1 MSVARDFRI
10 LWQFARGSGKGEHAA
25 RLEQFY
31 SSQAED
37 YDAFRERLLP
47 GRQELIS
54 SLPIVEGS
62 CVLDFGG
69 GTGFNLDFLSE
80 KKHRLLSGWTIVD
93 LSRSLLRV
101 ASRRASENNWAHVE
115 CHEHDVC
122 TYGPDRPPDIVLF
135 SYSLTM
141 IPSWMDA
148 IDHAFEILKPGGHV
162 AVVDFTVSRKYP
174 PRELAR
180 HGAFT
185 RTFWPLWFSWDNVFL
200 NADHLP
206 YLMRRFITVE
216 LREDMTRLP
225 YLPGS
230 RVPYF
235 LYVGQKPDVLVTA

>member
-10 LWQFARGSGKGEHAA
+10 VWQFARGSGKGEHAE
-25 RLEQFY
+25 RLEHFY

-54 SLPIVEGS
+54 SLPIAEGS
-62 CVLDFGG
+62 RVLDFGG
-69 GTGFNLDFLSE
+69 GTGANLEYLPE
-80 KKHRLLSGWTIVD
+80 EKHRLLSDWTIVD
-93 LSRSLLRV
+93 LSPSLLGV
-101 ASRRASENNWAHVE
+101 ASRRANDRNWAHVE
-115 CHEHDVC
+115 CREHDVC
-122 TYGPDRPPDIVLF
+122 TYRPGSPPDLVLF

-141 IPSWMDA
+141 IPSWIEA

-162 AVVDFTVSRKYP
+162 ALVDFTVSRKYP
-174 PRELAR
+174 PPELKK

-206 YLMRRFITVE
+206 YLMHKFTTVD
-216 LREDMTRLP
+216 LQQHVTRLP

-235 LYVGQKPDVLVTA
+235 LYIGQKPDMPV